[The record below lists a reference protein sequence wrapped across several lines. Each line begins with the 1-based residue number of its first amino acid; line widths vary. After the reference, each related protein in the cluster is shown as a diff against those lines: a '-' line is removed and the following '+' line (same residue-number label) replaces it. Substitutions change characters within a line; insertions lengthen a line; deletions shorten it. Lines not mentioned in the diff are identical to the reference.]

1 MAAKPDNKKN
11 KRTSKRAGGLRAIG
25 ADSARATAP
34 IRRKRGFFE
43 ASVFSD
49 WHDIVGDDLASQCVP
64 MRLVRGPEG
73 EGGTLHVKVTG
84 PLALEL
90 QHLEP
95 QVIERINSYYGY
107 RAVAGLRL
115 HQGPISVPERPKP
128 AETVHADA
136 ADMAQLDEN
145 LNAVD
150 DPELRRALRDFGES
164 VLAHNKPDNA
174 K

>member
-1 MAAKPDNKKN
+1 MASQPDNKMN

-25 ADSARATAP
+25 AESSRATAP

-49 WHDIVGDDLASQCVP
+49 WHDIVGGDLASQCVP

-95 QVIERINSYYGY
+95 QVIERINAFYGY

-115 HQGPISVPERPKP
+115 HQGPITVPDRPKP
-128 AETVHADA
+128 AEPVRADA

-145 LNAVD
+145 LAAVD

-164 VLAHNKPDNA
+164 VLARNKPDGA
-174 K
+174 E